1 MPYIGTKTT
10 VAISAEKEII
20 LKEKLGKA
28 IEAIPGKTEAWLMC
42 EFEDSCRLWFKGD
55 ISAPS
60 AYVEVKLLGTASPE
74 YYEKLTAI
82 ICSILSD
89 ELSIPA
95 DRTYVKYEECKYWG
109 WNNINF

>member
-1 MPYIGTKTT
+1 MPYIGTHVSVK
-10 VAISAEKEII
+10 ISEEKETA

-42 EFEDSCRLWFKGD
+42 EFFDSCRLWFKGD
-55 ISAPS
+55 ASAPA
-60 AYVEVKLLGTASPE
+60 AYVEVKLLGTAQPE

-82 ICSILSD
+82 VCSIMEE